1 MGLLPDT
8 ETVEMENL
16 ALIYADKHAKPH
28 IYLINREQLN
38 VTINKEKNKW
48 YQSTVKKTHRFALD
62 ADNLIITDRIEQLHL
77 NILKRDTCK

>member
-8 ETVEMENL
+8 ETVEIQNL

-28 IYLINREQLN
+28 IYFINRERLN

-48 YQSTVKKTHRFALD
+48 YQSTVKTHRLALD
-62 ADNLIITDRIEQLHL
+62 ADNLMITDRIEQL
-77 NILKRDTCK
+77 ISTY